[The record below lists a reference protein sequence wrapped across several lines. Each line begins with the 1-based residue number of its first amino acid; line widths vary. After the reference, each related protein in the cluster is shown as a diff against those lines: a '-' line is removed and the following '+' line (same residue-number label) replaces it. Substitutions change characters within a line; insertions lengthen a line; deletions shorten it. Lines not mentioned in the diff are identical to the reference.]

1 MSVNGISNV
10 STDQYSKYTESAT
23 STESAKTAAA
33 NTTDKAGEVAAT
45 FEKSAETASKDAANK
60 IYSPN
65 TDLIA
70 KMKADAEE
78 RTAQL
83 RQLVEQL
90 MTGQGKAFALANNDE
105 DMWHFLAEGKFEVD
119 AETKAKAQADIAD
132 DGYWGVE
139 QTSDRILDFAKAL
152 SGDDPS
158 KAEEMLEA
166 FKKGYKEATKSWG
179 KDLPDISSRT
189 YDAVVEKFNKW
200 KDEATQAESTTVTQ

>member
-10 STDQYSKYTESAT
+10 QTDQYSKYTEA
-23 STESAKTAAA
+23 STNAASAKTTADKPAAA
-33 NTTDKAGEVAAT
+33 DTGVVY
-45 FEKSAETASKDAANK
+45 EKSSESGATDSSK
-60 IYSPN
+60 IYTPN
-65 TDLIA
+65 TDLVA

-90 MTGQGKAFALANNDE
+90 MTGQGKAFAIANNDE

-139 QTSDRILDFAKAL
+139 QTSERILEFAKGL
-152 SGDDPS
+152 SGGDPA
-158 KAEEMLEA
+158 KAEEMLDA
-166 FKKGYKEATKSWG
+166 FKEGYKQATKSWG

-189 YDAVVEKFNKW
+189 YDAVIEKFNKW

>member
-10 STDQYSKYTESAT
+10 STDQYNKYAE
-23 STESAKTAAA
+23 AAA
-33 NTTDKAGEVAAT
+33 NTAPAKNA
-45 FEKSAETASKDAANK
+45 AETAATADTGVVYEKSPEVSSKDPAK
-60 IYSPN
+60 IYTPN
-65 TDLIA
+65 TDLVA

-90 MTGQGKAFALANNDE
+90 MTGQGKAFSIANNDE
-105 DMWHFLAEGKFEVD
+105 NMWRFLAEGKFEVD
-119 AETKAKAQADIAD
+119 ADTKAKAQADIAE
-132 DGYWGVE
+132 DGYWGVQ

-152 SGDDPS
+152 SGGDPS
-158 KAEEMLEA
+158 KAEEMLDA
-166 FKKGYKEATKSWG
+166 FKKGYQEATGSWG

-200 KDEATQAESTTVTQ
+200 KDEASQSEQTTVTQ

>member
-10 STDQYSKYTESAT
+10 STDQYSKYPE
-23 STESAKTAAA
+23 AAA
-33 NTTDKAGEVAAT
+33 NTASAKNA
-45 FEKSAETASKDAANK
+45 AETTAAADTGVVYEKTAEVSSKDPGK

-90 MTGQGKAFALANNDE
+90 MTGQGKAFSIANNDE

-119 AETKAKAQADIAD
+119 AETKAKAQADIAE

-158 KAEEMLEA
+158 KAEEMLDA
-166 FKKGYKEATKSWG
+166 FKKGYQEATGSWG

-200 KDEATQAESTTVTQ
+200 KDEASQSEQTTVTQ

>member
-23 STESAKTAAA
+23 TESAKTAA
-33 NTTDKAGEVAAT
+33 TAAPST
-45 FEKSAETASKDAANK
+45 GDTAAIYEKSAETTVKDAAK

-65 TDLIA
+65 TDIVA

-90 MTGQGKAFALANNDE
+90 MTGQGKAFAIANNDE

-152 SGDDPS
+152 SGGDPS
-158 KAEEMLEA
+158 KAEEMLDA
-166 FKKGYKEATKSWG
+166 FKKGYEEATKSWG

-200 KDEATQAESTTVTQ
+200 KDEATQAESTTITQ